1 MNTNNTVRTILIPA
15 LLIAIGGCGKKE
27 DAKAPANA
35 APPPPMVSVITVS
48 PEQVTN
54 ISELPGRVE
63 AVRTAEVRARVG
75 GIVQKRYFN
84 EGSEVRAG
92 QPLYQ
97 LDPAPYMATFA
108 SARATVGQAEANVTR
123 AEANLAQATTK
134 LNRYRNLVES
144 NAVSKQEFDDLSS
157 AQKLATADVSAA
169 RAAVDTA
176 RATQETAKLNLSWA
190 TVSAPISG
198 RIGRTL
204 ITEGAL
210 VTANDPNPLAIIQQ
224 LDPIYV
230 TLSQSSVE
238 MARLREVMGQSG
250 KNGVKAK
257 LTLVTEDGRP
267 YPQGGQLLFSEA
279 VVDPQ
284 SSSVILRAQFP
295 NPQRTLLPG
304 MYVRVRVEQGV
315 RPGTITVPQQ
325 AVMRS
330 VDGSLVM
337 TVDAEGKV
345 APRPVKT
352 EGAYGTHWIIS
363 SGLKAGDTVIVEGLQ
378 KVKPGAPVKALPWTA
393 VGPSSAAAP
402 PNASGAPA
410 AGAATAPSAPAS
422 PAAAPAAAT
431 NAAPTKK

>member
-325 AVMRS
+325 AVMRT

-393 VGPSSAAAP
+393 AGPSSAATP

-410 AGAATAPSAPAS
+410 ASAATAPSAPAS
-422 PAAAPAAAT
+422 PAAAPAAAP

>member
-1 MNTNNTVRTILIPA
+1 MNTNKTARTLLIPA
-15 LLIAIGGCGKKE
+15 LLLAISSCGKKE
-27 DAKAPANA
+27 EAKAPANA
-35 APPPPMVSVITVS
+35 APPPPMVSVITVA

-75 GIVQKRYFN
+75 GIVQRRHFN

-97 LDPAPYMATFA
+97 LDPAPYMATVA
-108 SARATVGQAEANVTR
+108 SAQASVGQAEANVTR

-134 LNRYRNLVES
+134 VNRYRNLVES

-157 AQKLATADVSAA
+157 AQKLAAADVSAA

-176 RATQETAKLNLSWA
+176 RAALDTAKLNLSWA
-190 TVSAPISG
+190 NVSAPISG

-210 VTANDPNPLAIIQQ
+210 VTANDTHALAVIQQ
-224 LDPIYV
+224 LDPIYI
-230 TLSQSSVE
+230 TLTQSSVE
-238 MARLREVMGQSG
+238 MARLRDIMAQSG
-250 KNGVKAK
+250 RNGVKAK

-267 YPQGGQLLFSEA
+267 YLQPGQMLFSEA

-325 AVMRS
+325 AVMRTA
-330 VDGSLVM
+330 DGAMVM

-352 EGAYGTHWIIS
+352 DGAYGSNWIIG

-378 KVKPGAPVKALPWTA
+378 KVKPGAPVKPLPWT
-393 VGPSSAAAP
+393 
-402 PNASGAPA
+402 PA
-410 AGAATAPSAPAS
+410 GAPSAPGAGAT
-422 PAAAPAAAT
+422 PPAAAAPAPAAT
-431 NAAPTKK
+431 PNAPPTKK

>member
-97 LDPAPYMATFA
+97 LDPAPYMASFA

-257 LTLVTEDGRP
+257 LTLVTEDGRA

-325 AVMRS
+325 AVMRT

-393 VGPSSAAAP
+393 AGQSSAAAP

-410 AGAATAPSAPAS
+410 ASAATAPSAPAS
-422 PAAAPAAAT
+422 PAAAPAAAP

>member
-210 VTANDPNPLAIIQQ
+210 ITANDPNPLAIIQQ

-325 AVMRS
+325 AVMRT

-393 VGPSSAAAP
+393 AGPSSAAAP

-410 AGAATAPSAPAS
+410 ASAATAPSAPAS
-422 PAAAPAAAT
+422 PAAAPAAAP